1 MYKVSTITSCFH
13 GEKYLEGFLNHLPHQ
28 TMFDDIEIVF
38 NHNEPS
44 KLETSLVEEYE
55 SKYKNLNYTIEDKVI
70 PLYTAWNKC
79 ISKSTSEYVCVW
91 NIDDLRTPNS
101 IEVMAKALD
110 ENPDV
115 DFVYGSFLIVNNFGS
130 DVGYLV
136 NEMGRES
143 ELTTGMI
150 LGPFFMFR
158 RSILDKCGM
167 FDEQFKSGGDFD
179 FAMRLARAGNGL
191 CLPDILGFYL
201 NEGTGLS
208 TDGSELQPIE
218 RTVVER
224 RYGLNILEPRFE
236 EKSLEY
242 DIDNIFVGETITPV
256 GDLYMKE
263 NQNDKQKS
271 FSFNWRK

>member
-1 MYKVSTITSCFH
+1 MSKVSTISSCFH
-13 GEKYLEGFLNHLPHQ
+13 GEKYLEGFLKLLPQQ

-44 KLETSLVEEYE
+44 ELETSLVEEYR
-55 SKYKNLNYTIEDKVI
+55 SKYKNLNYTIEDEVI
-70 PLYTAWNKC
+70 PLYEAWNKC
-79 ISKSTSEYVCVW
+79 ISKSTSEYICVW

-101 IEVMAKALD
+101 IEIMSKALD

-115 DFVYGSFLIVNNFGS
+115 DFVYGSFLIVNRFGS
-130 DVGYLV
+130 NVGYLI
-136 NEMGRES
+136 NEMGREN

-179 FAMRLARAGNGL
+179 FAMRLARVGKGL

-201 NEGTGLS
+201 NEGAGLS
-208 TDGSELQPIE
+208 TDGSELQPLE

-224 RYGLNILEPRFE
+224 RYGLNILEPRFVDRTM
-236 EKSLEY
+236 EY
-242 DIDNIFVGETITPV
+242 DIDNLSVGGSNIPV
-256 GDLYMKE
+256 KE
-263 NQNDKQKS
+263 
-271 FSFNWRK
+271 FI

>member
-1 MYKVSTITSCFH
+1 MVKVSTITSCFR

-44 KLETSLVEEYE
+44 ELETSLVEEYK
-55 SKYKNLNYTIEDKVI
+55 SKYKNLNYTIEDEVI
-70 PLYTAWNKC
+70 PLYAAWNKC
-79 ISKSTSEYVCVW
+79 ISKSTSECICIW

-101 IEVMAKALD
+101 IEVMSKALD

-115 DFVYGSFLIVNNFGS
+115 DFVYGSYLIVNSFGS
-130 DVGYLV
+130 NAGYLI
-136 NEMGRES
+136 NEMGREN

-179 FAMRLARAGNGL
+179 FAMRLARSGKGL

-201 NEGTGLS
+201 NEGVGLS
-208 TDGSELQPIE
+208 TNNDGLQQIE
-218 RTVVER
+218 RTVVEL
-224 RYGLNILEPRFE
+224 RYGLNVLEPQFIKEAR
-236 EKSLEY
+236 KY
-242 DIDNIFVGETITPV
+242 DST
-256 GDLYMKE
+256 
-263 NQNDKQKS
+263 
-271 FSFNWRK
+271 R